1 VSVEELYR
9 RDGERLWRALLL
21 YSGDREVASDSVAEA
36 FGQCTWR
43 SPRSARRYAL
53 CVLFDF
59 VFFGFVVPIAVGV
72 LAVRG
77 ARHAQH
83 RWVAVAWWTVAAVLA
98 LFVLVDVAQLV
109 TL

>member
-1 VSVEELYR
+1 VTEGAGVSVEELYR

-77 ARHAQH
+77 GEN
-83 RWVAVAWWTVAAVLA
+83 RWAGGPCSGYVSGRSRLGQT
-98 LFVLVDVAQLV
+98 
-109 TL
+109 